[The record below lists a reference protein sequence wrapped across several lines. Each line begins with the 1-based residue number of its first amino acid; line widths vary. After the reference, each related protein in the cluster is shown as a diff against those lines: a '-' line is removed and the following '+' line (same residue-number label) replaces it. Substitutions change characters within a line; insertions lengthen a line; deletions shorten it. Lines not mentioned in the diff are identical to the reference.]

1 MRRDSASLKDIYRS
15 GQLIVEFA
23 RGMSRED
30 LELDIQKQSA
40 ILYQIQIVGEATKR
54 LSREF
59 REQHPELPWD
69 DMAGMRDIIVHQY
82 DRLDLDLIWRTIQE
96 NIPEMLEAF
105 AVAMRSIIAPLLP
118 VNPEEK

>member
-1 MRRDSASLKDIYRS
+1 MGRDSASLKDIYRS
-15 GQLIVEFA
+15 GQLVVEFA

-82 DRLDLDLIWRTIQE
+82 DRIDLDLIWRTIQE
-96 NIPEMLEAF
+96 NIPEMLEA
-105 AVAMRSIIAPLLP
+105 IAPLLP
-118 VNPEEK
+118 VNSEEK